1 LEFMHDYK
9 ILDSPWAVVFRDKYG
24 MQMIMRFNEI
34 HKFSDGTLQQIDEA
48 LDYRVKEFKVNKVNP
63 GLNTRFWTTNDV
75 IKSKQFMFAIQKRLK
90 LRRIFWN
97 LESFVGGRMITSS
110 LIHSED
116 GNPARANIKQA
127 LGLHKDG
134 DADAS
139 FHFRNSD
146 KYYHDPE
153 ECEYAGPKV
162 TTSHEGNIP
171 QQG

>member
-1 LEFMHDYK
+1 MHYPCDTARTSEWY
-9 ILDSPWAVVFRDKYG
+9 
-24 MQMIMRFNEI
+24 
-34 HKFSDGTLQQIDEA
+34 
-48 LDYRVKEFKVNKVNP
+48 
-63 GLNTRFWTTNDV
+63 
-75 IKSKQFMFAIQKRLK
+75 
-90 LRRIFWN
+90 
-97 LESFVGGRMITSS
+97 ES
-110 LIHSED
+110 IHSED

>member
-1 LEFMHDYK
+1 MVIRQRVKDFQVGTESYQTQLNLTKPRWDAKGFEYKHDFTV
-9 ILDSPWAVVFRDKYG
+9 IDSPRAVTFRDKYRV
-24 MQMIMRFNEI
+24 QMIMKFNEI
-34 HKFSDGTLQQIDEA
+34 HKFSDGTLHQIDEA
-48 LDYRVKEFKVNKVNP
+48 LDYRVKEFRVNRRNP
-63 GLNTRFWTTNDV
+63 GLDTR
-75 IKSKQFMFAIQKRLK
+75 
-90 LRRIFWN
+90 
-97 LESFVGGRMITSS
+97 
-110 LIHSED
+110 IHSED

>member
-1 LEFMHDYK
+1 SYK
-9 ILDSPWAVVFRDKYG
+9 DGKVRYSIPRSCQSRRDLP
-24 MQMIMRFNEI
+24 R
-34 HKFSDGTLQQIDEA
+34 D
-48 LDYRVKEFKVNKVNP
+48 NP
-63 GLNTRFWTTNDV
+63 LV
-75 IKSKQFMFAIQKRLK
+75 SIEVL
-90 LRRIFWN
+90 
-97 LESFVGGRMITSS
+97 
-110 LIHSED
+110 SED